1 MADESRAIQNLLDD
15 IMNARYGEQVR
26 TAIHD
31 SIEKCYDDVSAD
43 RTIAAEA
50 ASEATSAAASA
61 NAAASLAVEK
71 AQSADTAASSAMSAY
86 SEAMSAASSA
96 NIAAAAASTAANS
109 ASTQAISASIAAA
122 SARTAVTAAS
132 TAASLAASWAAAAS
146 TAKALA
152 DAAASSANEA
162 ASRAN
167 TAATSTATAI
177 ADCNIARTETIAA
190 TAAASVAI
198 SRATA
203 AAVMIEDMT
212 VTSEEV
218 GADSNIDAIITN
230 ESGHKNIHF
239 KLKQGPV
246 GPGYIIK
253 GQAYEDVSDLIAA
266 ITNPEIGDQYNV
278 GSAPPYHVWRY
289 TGVETSYSGWEDQGA
304 IGVSFSDLTTAEINT
319 LWDGTAIVSTDSK
332 YINHT
337 GLLHLIVNKIKAA
350 LNGKVSTVSGKGLS
364 TNDFTTEYKD
374 QIDTNASDIAT
385 LNYTKVTIE
394 SGKGL
399 STNDYTTAEKNK
411 LASISPSDSNP
422 LMDGAATAGS
432 STSYS
437 RADHRHPRDT
447 NQILYF
453 TNQTVSAASSAQIA
467 LIEDSRITTDSVV
480 LSCNFADEKY
490 VRSDI
495 EWESGAGSIAFT
507 GTVTAVTTMDVVLGR
522 KGN

>member
-1 MADESRAIQNLLDD
+1 MADEPRAIQNLLDD

-50 ASEATSAAASA
+50 ASEATLAAAAAS
-61 NAAASLAVEK
+61 AAASLAAEK
-71 AQSADTAASSAMSAY
+71 AQLADTAASSAASAY
-86 SEAMSAASSA
+86 DVAMSAASSA
-96 NIAAAAASTAANS
+96 YLAASEAATAANS
-109 ASTQAISASIAAA
+109 ASTQALDAQTAAT
-122 SARTAVTAAS
+122 SARTAASSAISAAS
-132 TAASLAASWAAAAS
+132 EARSWANAASTATALADVATSSANGAADRANAAADRTNTAISDCNTARTDTIAATTAASLATNRANNAAA
-146 TAKALA
+146 
-152 DAAASSANEA
+152 
-162 ASRAN
+162 
-167 TAATSTATAI
+167 
-177 ADCNIARTETIAA
+177 
-190 TAAASVAI
+190 
-198 SRATA
+198 
-203 AAVMIEDMT
+203 MIEDMT

-218 GADSNIDAIITN
+218 GPDSNIDAIITD

-253 GQAYEDVSDLIAA
+253 GAAFEDISDLIAA
-266 ITNPEIGDQYNV
+266 VTNPEVGDQYNV
-278 GSAPPYHVWRY
+278 GIEPPYHVWRY

-304 IGVSFSDLTTAEINT
+304 IGVSFSDLTTADINT
-319 LWDGTAIVSTDSK
+319 LWDGTAVSSAESK

-364 TNDFTTEYKD
+364 TNDFTNAYKD
-374 QIDTNASDIAT
+374 QIDANAADIAT
-385 LNYTKVTIE
+385 LSETKVTIE

-399 STNDYTTAEKNK
+399 SSNDYTTEEKTK
-411 LASISPSDSNP
+411 LASIAPSNSNP
-422 LMDGAATAGS
+422 LMDGVASAGS

-437 RADHRHPRDT
+437 RADHVHPRDT
-447 NQILYF
+447 NQLLYF
-453 TNQTVSAASSAQIA
+453 TSQVVSAASSAQIA

-490 VRSDI
+490 VLSDI
-495 EWESGAGSIAFT
+495 EWASGAGSIAFT
-507 GTVTAVTTMDVVLGR
+507 GTVTAATTMDVIIGR

>member
-1 MADESRAIQNLLDD
+1 M
-15 IMNARYGEQVR
+15 
-26 TAIHD
+26 
-31 SIEKCYDDVSAD
+31 
-43 RTIAAEA
+43 
-50 ASEATSAAASA
+50 
-61 NAAASLAVEK
+61 
-71 AQSADTAASSAMSAY
+71 
-86 SEAMSAASSA
+86 
-96 NIAAAAASTAANS
+96 
-109 ASTQAISASIAAA
+109 
-122 SARTAVTAAS
+122 
-132 TAASLAASWAAAAS
+132 
-146 TAKALA
+146 
-152 DAAASSANEA
+152 
-162 ASRAN
+162 
-167 TAATSTATAI
+167 
-177 ADCNIARTETIAA
+177 
-190 TAAASVAI
+190 
-198 SRATA
+198 
-203 AAVMIEDMT
+203 
-212 VTSEEV
+212 
-218 GADSNIDAIITN
+218 
-230 ESGHKNIHF
+230 
-239 KLKQGPV
+239 
-246 GPGYIIK
+246 
-253 GQAYEDVSDLIAA
+253 
-266 ITNPEIGDQYNV
+266 
-278 GSAPPYHVWRY
+278 WRY

-364 TNDFTTEYKD
+364 TNDFTTAYKD
-374 QIDTNASDIAT
+374 QIDTNTSDIAT
-385 LNYTKVTIE
+385 LNSTKVTIE

-422 LMDGAATAGS
+422 LMDGTATAGS

-490 VRSDI
+490 VLSDI
-495 EWESGAGSIAFT
+495 EWASGAGSIAFT
-507 GTVTAVTTMDVVLGR
+507 GTVTATTTMDVVLGR